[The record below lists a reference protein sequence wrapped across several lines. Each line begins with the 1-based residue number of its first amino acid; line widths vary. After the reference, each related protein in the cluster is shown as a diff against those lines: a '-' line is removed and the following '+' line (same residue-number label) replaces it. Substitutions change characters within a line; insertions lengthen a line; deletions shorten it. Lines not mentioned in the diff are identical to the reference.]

1 MADQDK
7 PKEKAKRVLKLKKT
21 PALEQAAPAPVPEP
35 VVPVEQPK
43 PKRVLKLKKTPAL
56 EQAAPAPVPEPVVPV
71 EQPKPKRILKLK
83 KTAALDSIVP
93 IAEAF
98 PESASAQAAKSLEA
112 ICATGSAS
120 TAPAAKRTL
129 KLKSKLLEL
138 PVFPGEDIERY
149 TSSWEAIDLV
159 REWFADRDEPVP
171 QAEIKFAIEM
181 LEADRQVAVKEAE
194 EEAKPKKP
202 VLGPMPEYGSQ
213 DFWKWCRMRKAIKE
227 AELKEK
233 GLPIPEP
240 KPKKPRKKKEPKA

>member
-21 PALEQAAPAPVPEP
+21 PALEAEPAPVPAPAEDS
-35 VVPVEQPK
+35 K
-43 PKRVLKLKKTPAL
+43 PKA
-56 EQAAPAPVPEPVVPV
+56 
-71 EQPKPKRILKLK
+71 KRILKLK
-83 KTAALDSIVP
+83 KTATEPIP

-98 PESASAQAAKSLEA
+98 PQSASAQAEKSLEA
-112 ICATGSAS
+112 VCSA
-120 TAPAAKRTL
+120 APSAKRTL

-138 PVFPGEDIERY
+138 PVYPGENVERY

-159 REWFADRDEPVP
+159 REWFADRNEPVP

-181 LEADRQVAVKEAE
+181 LEAEKQAVIKEAE
-194 EEAKPKKP
+194 EDAKPKKP

>member
-1 MADQDK
+1 MADQP

-21 PALEQAAPAPVPEP
+21 PALEAVPVAATSPVAEP
-35 VVPVEQPK
+35 TVTVEQPK
-43 PKRVLKLKKTPAL
+43 PKRV
-56 EQAAPAPVPEPVVPV
+56 
-71 EQPKPKRILKLK
+71 LKLK

-98 PESASAQAAKSLEA
+98 PQSASAQAAKSLEA
-112 ICATGSAS
+112 VCAIGSGSAS
-120 TAPAAKRTL
+120 IAPSAKRTL
-129 KLKSKLLEL
+129 KLKTNLLKL
-138 PVFPGEDIERY
+138 PVFPGENVERY

-159 REWFADRDEPVP
+159 REWFADRNEPVP

-181 LEADRQVAVKEAE
+181 LEADRQMAVKEAE

-213 DFWKWCRMRKAIKE
+213 DFWKWCRMSKAIKE

>member
-21 PALEQAAPAPVPEP
+21 PALEAEPAPAAPTE
-35 VVPVEQPK
+35 ESKPK
-43 PKRVLKLKKTPAL
+43 AKRVLKLKKTAT
-56 EQAAPAPVPEPVVPV
+56 EP
-71 EQPKPKRILKLK
+71 I
-83 KTAALDSIVP
+83 P

-98 PESASAQAAKSLEA
+98 PQSASAQAEKSLEVVCA
-112 ICATGSAS
+112 IGSTSAS
-120 TAPAAKRTL
+120 EPKAKRTL

-138 PVFPGEDIERY
+138 PVYPGENVERY

-159 REWFADRDEPVP
+159 REWFADRNEPVP

-181 LEADRQVAVKEAE
+181 LEAEKQAVIKEAE
-194 EEAKPKKP
+194 EDAKPKKP

-233 GLPIPEP
+233 GLPIPP
-240 KPKKPRKKKEPKA
+240 PKPRKKKGPKA

>member
-43 PKRVLKLKKTPAL
+43 PKRVLKLKKT
-56 EQAAPAPVPEPVVPV
+56 
-71 EQPKPKRILKLK
+71 
-83 KTAALDSIVP
+83 AALDSIVP
-93 IAEAF
+93 IAKAF

-233 GLPIPEP
+233 GLLLLLLEP

>member
-1 MADQDK
+1 MADQQ

-21 PALEQAAPAPVPEP
+21 PALEQAAPVETPEP
-35 VVPVEQPK
+35 TVSVEQPK
-43 PKRVLKLKKTPAL
+43 AKRV
-56 EQAAPAPVPEPVVPV
+56 
-71 EQPKPKRILKLK
+71 LKLK
-83 KTAALDSIVP
+83 KTAALDLIVP

-98 PESASAQAAKSLEA
+98 PQSASAQAAKSLEA
-112 ICATGSAS
+112 VCAIGSAS

-159 REWFADRDEPVP
+159 REWFADRNEPVP

-181 LEADRQVAVKEAE
+181 LEADRQLGVKEAE
-194 EEAKPKKP
+194 EAAKPKKP

-240 KPKKPRKKKEPKA
+240 KPKKPRKKKETKA

>member
-1 MADQDK
+1 MADQQ
-7 PKEKAKRVLKLKKT
+7 PKEKVKRILKLKKT
-21 PALEQAAPAPVPEP
+21 PALEQAQAPVPEP
-35 VVPVEQPK
+35 AAAVEQIK
-43 PKRVLKLKKTPAL
+43 PKRV
-56 EQAAPAPVPEPVVPV
+56 
-71 EQPKPKRILKLK
+71 LKLK

-98 PESASAQAAKSLEA
+98 PQSASAQAAKSLEA
-112 ICATGSAS
+112 VCATEAS
-120 TAPAAKRTL
+120 TAPAKRTL
-129 KLKSKLLEL
+129 KLKTNLLKL
-138 PVFPGEDIERY
+138 PVFPGENVERY

-159 REWFADRDEPVP
+159 REWFADRNEPVP

-181 LEADRQVAVKEAE
+181 LEADRQLGIKEAE

-227 AELKEK
+227 ADLKEK

>member
-1 MADQDK
+1 MADQK
-7 PKEKAKRVLKLKKT
+7 PKEKAKRILKLKKT
-21 PALEQAAPAPVPEP
+21 PALEQAPAPVPEP
-35 VVPVEQPK
+35 AASESK
-43 PKRVLKLKKTPAL
+43 PKA
-56 EQAAPAPVPEPVVPV
+56 
-71 EQPKPKRILKLK
+71 KRILKLK
-83 KTAALDSIVP
+83 KTEVP
-93 IAEAF
+93 VAEAV
-98 PESASAQAAKSLEA
+98 PSEA
-112 ICATGSAS
+112 VPSEVVSVAE
-120 TAPAAKRTL
+120 APASEPKAKRSL
-129 KLKSKLLEL
+129 KLKTKLLEL
-138 PVFPGEDIERY
+138 PVFPGENVERY

-181 LEADRQVAVKEAE
+181 LEAERQMEIKAAE
-194 EEAKPKKP
+194 EDAKPKKP

>member
-1 MADQDK
+1 MADQL

-21 PALEQAAPAPVPEP
+21 PALEAVPVAAPAPEP
-35 VVPVEQPK
+35 QPTVTVEQPK
-43 PKRVLKLKKTPAL
+43 PKRV
-56 EQAAPAPVPEPVVPV
+56 
-71 EQPKPKRILKLK
+71 LKLK

-98 PESASAQAAKSLEA
+98 PQSASAQAAKSLEA
-112 ICATGSAS
+112 VCAIGSAS
-120 TAPAAKRTL
+120 AIASIAPAAKRTL
-129 KLKSKLLEL
+129 KLKTNLLKL
-138 PVFPGEDIERY
+138 PVFPGENVERY

-159 REWFADRDEPVP
+159 REWFADRNEPVP

-181 LEADRQVAVKEAE
+181 LEADRQLGVKEAE
-194 EEAKPKKP
+194 EAAKPKKP

>member
-21 PALEQAAPAPVPEP
+21 PALEQAAPAP
-35 VVPVEQPK
+35 
-43 PKRVLKLKKTPAL
+43 
-56 EQAAPAPVPEPVVPV
+56 APVPEPVVPV
-71 EQPKPKRILKLK
+71 EQPKPKRVLKLK

-112 ICATGSAS
+112 VCATGSAS

-240 KPKKPRKKKEPKA
+240 KPKKPRKKKEQKA

>member
-21 PALEQAAPAPVPEP
+21 PALEAEPSPAPAPAPALAE
-35 VVPVEQPK
+35 ESKPK
-43 PKRVLKLKKTPAL
+43 VKRVLKLKKTATEL
-56 EQAAPAPVPEPVVPV
+56 
-71 EQPKPKRILKLK
+71 I
-83 KTAALDSIVP
+83 P

-98 PESASAQAAKSLEA
+98 PQSASAQAEKSLEA
-112 ICATGSAS
+112 VCSV
-120 TAPAAKRTL
+120 APSAKRTL

-138 PVFPGEDIERY
+138 PVYPGENVERY

-159 REWFADRDEPVP
+159 REWFADRNEPVP

-181 LEADRQVAVKEAE
+181 LEAEKQAIIKEAE
-194 EEAKPKKP
+194 EDAKPKKP

-233 GLPIPEP
+233 GLPIPP
-240 KPKKPRKKKEPKA
+240 PKPRKKKEPKA

>member
-21 PALEQAAPAPVPEP
+21 PALEAEPAPVPAPAE
-35 VVPVEQPK
+35 ESKPK
-43 PKRVLKLKKTPAL
+43 AKRVLKLKKTAT
-56 EQAAPAPVPEPVVPV
+56 EP
-71 EQPKPKRILKLK
+71 I
-83 KTAALDSIVP
+83 P

-98 PESASAQAAKSLEA
+98 PQSASAQAEKSLEA
-112 ICATGSAS
+112 VCSV
-120 TAPAAKRTL
+120 APSAKRTL

-138 PVFPGEDIERY
+138 PVYPGENVERY

-181 LEADRQVAVKEAE
+181 LEAEKQAIIKEAE
-194 EEAKPKKP
+194 EDAKPKKP

-213 DFWKWCRMRKAIKE
+213 DFWKWCRQRKAIKE

-233 GLPIPEP
+233 GLPIPP
-240 KPKKPRKKKEPKA
+240 PKPRKKKEPKA

>member
-1 MADQDK
+1 MADQESK
-7 PKEKAKRVLKLKKT
+7 PKVKRVLKLKKT
-21 PALEQAAPAPVPEP
+21 PALEAAPAPVSEP
-35 VVPVEQPK
+35 TVTVEQPK
-43 PKRVLKLKKTPAL
+43 PKRV
-56 EQAAPAPVPEPVVPV
+56 
-71 EQPKPKRILKLK
+71 LKLK

-98 PESASAQAAKSLEA
+98 PQSASAQATKSLEA
-112 ICATGSAS
+112 VCAIGSVSAIAS
-120 TAPAAKRTL
+120 IAPAAKRTL
-129 KLKSKLLEL
+129 KLKTNLLKL
-138 PVFPGEDIERY
+138 PVFPGENVERY

-159 REWFADRDEPVP
+159 REWFADRNEPVP

-181 LEADRQVAVKEAE
+181 LEADRQMAVKEAE

-233 GLPIPEP
+233 GLPIPP
-240 KPKKPRKKKEPKA
+240 PKPRKKKEPKA

>member
-1 MADQDK
+1 MADQK
-7 PKEKAKRVLKLKKT
+7 PKEKAKRILKLKKT
-21 PALEQAAPAPVPEP
+21 PALEQAPAPVPEP
-35 VVPVEQPK
+35 AASESK
-43 PKRVLKLKKTPAL
+43 PKA
-56 EQAAPAPVPEPVVPV
+56 
-71 EQPKPKRILKLK
+71 KRILKLK
-83 KTAALDSIVP
+83 KTEVP
-93 IAEAF
+93 VAEAV
-98 PESASAQAAKSLEA
+98 PSEA
-112 ICATGSAS
+112 VPSEVVSVAE
-120 TAPAAKRTL
+120 APASEPKVKRSL
-129 KLKSKLLEL
+129 KLKTKLLEL
-138 PVFPGEDIERY
+138 PVFPGETVERY

-181 LEADRQVAVKEAE
+181 LEAERQMEIKAAE
-194 EEAKPKKP
+194 EDAKPKKP

>member
-21 PALEQAAPAPVPEP
+21 PALEAEPAAVPAPAE
-35 VVPVEQPK
+35 ESKPK
-43 PKRVLKLKKTPAL
+43 AKRVLKLKKTAT
-56 EQAAPAPVPEPVVPV
+56 EP
-71 EQPKPKRILKLK
+71 I
-83 KTAALDSIVP
+83 P

-98 PESASAQAAKSLEA
+98 PQSASAQAEKSLEVV
-112 ICATGSAS
+112 CSATPS
-120 TAPAAKRTL
+120 AKRTL

-138 PVFPGEDIERY
+138 PVYPGENVERY

-159 REWFADRDEPVP
+159 REWFADRNEPVP

-181 LEADRQVAVKEAE
+181 LEAEKQAVIKEAE
-194 EEAKPKKP
+194 EDAKPKKP

-233 GLPIPEP
+233 GLPIPP
-240 KPKKPRKKKEPKA
+240 PKPRKKKEPKA

>member
-1 MADQDK
+1 MADQQS
-7 PKEKAKRVLKLKKT
+7 KEKAKRVLKLKKT
-21 PALEQAAPAPVPEP
+21 PALEAAPAPVSEP
-35 VVPVEQPK
+35 TVTVEQPK
-43 PKRVLKLKKTPAL
+43 PKRV
-56 EQAAPAPVPEPVVPV
+56 
-71 EQPKPKRILKLK
+71 LKLK

-98 PESASAQAAKSLEA
+98 PQSASAQATKSLEA
-112 ICATGSAS
+112 VCAIGSVSAIAS
-120 TAPAAKRTL
+120 IAPAAKRTL
-129 KLKSKLLEL
+129 KLKTNLLKL
-138 PVFPGEDIERY
+138 PVFPGENVERY

-159 REWFADRDEPVP
+159 REWFADRNEPVP

-181 LEADRQVAVKEAE
+181 LEADRQMAVKEAE

-233 GLPIPEP
+233 GLPIPP
-240 KPKKPRKKKEPKA
+240 PKPRKKKEPKA

>member
-1 MADQDK
+1 MADQQ
-7 PKEKAKRVLKLKKT
+7 PKEKVKRVLKLKKT
-21 PALEQAAPAPVPEP
+21 PALEQAPAPVPEP
-35 VVPVEQPK
+35 AALASESKPK
-43 PKRVLKLKKTPAL
+43 AKRVLKLKKT
-56 EQAAPAPVPEPVVPV
+56 EVPV
-71 EQPKPKRILKLK
+71 AEAI
-83 KTAALDSIVP
+83 P
-93 IAEAF
+93 IAEAV
-98 PESASAQAAKSLEA
+98 PLAEAVPVAESPASEPK
-112 ICATGSAS
+112 
-120 TAPAAKRTL
+120 AKRSL
-129 KLKSKLLEL
+129 KLKTKLLEL
-138 PVFPGEDIERY
+138 PVFPGENVERY

-181 LEADRQVAVKEAE
+181 LEAERQMEIKAAE
-194 EEAKPKKP
+194 EDAKPKKP

>member
-7 PKEKAKRVLKLKKT
+7 PKEKVKRVLKLKKT
-21 PALEQAAPAPVPEP
+21 PALEAEPAPVPAPAE
-35 VVPVEQPK
+35 ESKPK
-43 PKRVLKLKKTPAL
+43 AKRVLKLKKTATEL
-56 EQAAPAPVPEPVVPV
+56 
-71 EQPKPKRILKLK
+71 I
-83 KTAALDSIVP
+83 P

-98 PESASAQAAKSLEA
+98 PQSASAQAEKSLEA
-112 ICATGSAS
+112 VCSA
-120 TAPAAKRTL
+120 APSAKRTL
-129 KLKSKLLEL
+129 KLKTKLLEL
-138 PVFPGEDIERY
+138 PVFPGETVERY
-149 TSSWEAIDLV
+149 TDSWQAIDLV

-181 LEADRQVAVKEAE
+181 LEADRQMEVKAAE
-194 EEAKPKKP
+194 EDAKPKKP
-202 VLGPMPEYGSQ
+202 VLGPMPEYGTQ

>member
-1 MADQDK
+1 MADQP

-21 PALEQAAPAPVPEP
+21 PALEAVPVAAPSPVAEP
-35 VVPVEQPK
+35 TVTVEQPK
-43 PKRVLKLKKTPAL
+43 PKRV
-56 EQAAPAPVPEPVVPV
+56 
-71 EQPKPKRILKLK
+71 LKLK

-98 PESASAQAAKSLEA
+98 PQSASAQAAKSLEA
-112 ICATGSAS
+112 VCAIGSGSAS
-120 TAPAAKRTL
+120 IAPSAKRTL
-129 KLKSKLLEL
+129 KLKTNLLKL
-138 PVFPGEDIERY
+138 PVFPGENVERY

-159 REWFADRDEPVP
+159 REWFADRNEPVP

-181 LEADRQVAVKEAE
+181 LEADRQMAVKEAE

>member
-1 MADQDK
+1 MADQQ

-21 PALEQAAPAPVPEP
+21 PALEQPPAPVPESAAP
-35 VVPVEQPK
+35 AHAPEEPK
-43 PKRVLKLKKTPAL
+43 PKAKRV
-56 EQAAPAPVPEPVVPV
+56 
-71 EQPKPKRILKLK
+71 LKLK

-98 PESASAQAAKSLEA
+98 PQSASAQAAKSLEA
-112 ICATGSAS
+112 VCAIGSDNGS
-120 TAPAAKRTL
+120 TAPVAKRTL
-129 KLKSKLLEL
+129 KLKTNLLQL
-138 PVFPGEDIERY
+138 PVFPGEDVERY

-159 REWFADRDEPVP
+159 REWFADRNEPVP

-181 LEADRQVAVKEAE
+181 LEADRQLGVKEAE
-194 EEAKPKKP
+194 EAAKPKKP

>member
-7 PKEKAKRVLKLKKT
+7 PKEKAKRILKLKKT
-21 PALEQAAPAPVPEP
+21 PVLEVAPEPPAVPAPESK
-35 VVPVEQPK
+35 PK
-43 PKRVLKLKKTPAL
+43 AKRVLKLKKTDV
-56 EQAAPAPVPEPVVPV
+56 PVAEAVPVV
-71 EQPKPKRILKLK
+71 
-83 KTAALDSIVP
+83 
-93 IAEAF
+93 EA
-98 PESASAQAAKSLEA
+98 P
-112 ICATGSAS
+112 
-120 TAPAAKRTL
+120 AKRTL

-138 PVFPGEDIERY
+138 PVFPGETVERY
-149 TSSWEAIDLV
+149 TDSWQAIDLV

-181 LEADRQVAVKEAE
+181 LEADKQAVVKAAE

-202 VLGPMPEYGSQ
+202 VLGPMPEYGTQ